1 MKKYKLFITLA
12 ASLFS
17 LQAAAMIWMYI
28 LKTN

>member
-12 ASLFS
+12 ALYS

>member
-1 MKKYKLFITLA
+1 MKKYKLFITLV
-12 ASLFS
+12 LLYS